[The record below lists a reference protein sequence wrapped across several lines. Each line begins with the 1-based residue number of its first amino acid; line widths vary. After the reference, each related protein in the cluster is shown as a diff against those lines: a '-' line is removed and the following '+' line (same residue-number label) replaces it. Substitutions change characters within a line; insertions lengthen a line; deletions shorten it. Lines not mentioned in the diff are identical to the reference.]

1 MAKTATNPI
10 ADIEARMAAL
20 RAAPKTHYSVMAYS
34 DGSERRAEH
43 ISEKA
48 AELSV
53 QSYRPL
59 VGKHEYISRATGLKI
74 KIVSI
79 EVGAL

>member
-1 MAKTATNPI
+1 MTNLNP
-10 ADIEARMAAL
+10 DIEARIAGL
-20 RAAPKTHYSVMAYS
+20 RAAPKTHYSVMTFS
-34 DGSERRAEH
+34 DGTERRTDH

-48 AELSV
+48 AEFSV

-59 VGKHEYISRATGLKI
+59 VGKHEYISRATGLTI
-74 KIVSI
+74 KIVAI